1 MASAVSVRFWQPA
14 PEVATELVCAYLEA
28 RGGPP
33 HLHEEWQFGLPEIPS
48 KLSLG
53 AFRRFAVHPDDV
65 TVVSPYDVHTE
76 GVEVGSRPKWRML
89 YVAPSIVNRLYGD
102 KAPRFRRPVVTD
114 PAAAVELRELLRRS
128 GDDTIAGTEFVSRVA
143 QWLEQFLLNHAEDV
157 RAPEPTL
164 AVERARAYLQN
175 RPTQSVTLPEVGAI
189 AGVTISHLVR
199 SFSKAVGLPPRSYH
213 AQVRL
218 ARARRL
224 LAEGKSATWVAYE
237 CGFADQS
244 HLSRRFR
251 THYGLT
257 PGAFQEQSRGKRVGS
272 ARDSDEVALVTVE
285 PSAA

>member
-1 MASAVSVRFWQPA
+1 
-14 PEVATELVCAYLEA
+14 VA
-28 RGGPP
+28 
-33 HLHEEWQFGLPEIPS
+33 
-48 KLSLG
+48 
-53 AFRRFAVHPDDV
+53 
-65 TVVSPYDVHTE
+65 
-76 GVEVGSRPKWRML
+76 
-89 YVAPSIVNRLYGD
+89 RLYGG

-114 PAAAVELRELLRRS
+114 STAAVELRELLQNS
-128 GDDTIAGTEFVSRVA
+128 GENTIAGSDFVKRVA
-143 QWLEQFLLNHAEDV
+143 QWLQQFLLDHAEDAT
-157 RAPEPTL
+157 APEPTL

-224 LAEGKSATWVAYE
+224 LGEGKSATWVAYE

-257 PGAFQEQSRGKRVGS
+257 PGAFQEQSRGKP
-272 ARDSDEVALVTVE
+272 VAE
-285 PSAA
+285 SSAA